1 MIGPD
6 PNGGS
11 LHPAKRDKDF
21 TGRTLITNTV
31 PKLNL
36 YNDYGRRIEEQ
47 IRPASYPIAIKMLR
61 TPEEVPEGAER
72 PKRDYGVCMSTCQ
85 CFSLS
90 RKFGK
95 TVAQIFEDMWCPE
108 PVIGFGLAEPPS
120 NFLAGETRYP
130 DGVASLEAGANWAR
144 EVPRLKTGE
153 YIGIVS
159 APLKTATFE
168 PDVAVIYCNSAQL
181 LKLLLGIAYRDGR
194 DITTVLGGHSAC
206 VYSVVPSLLKDECQV
221 SVPCRGDRGYAG
233 AQDDEMIF
241 TAPKS
246 KIKELAH
253 GLEQRGTS
261 NLPTRFTMT
270 PEYML
275 SKGYAEAARRMG
287 QKRADGSEIVGYDEK
302 DRLLSLQYR

>member
-1 MIGPD
+1 
-6 PNGGS
+6 
-11 LHPAKRDKDF
+11 
-21 TGRTLITNTV
+21 
-31 PKLNL
+31 LNP
-36 YNDYGRRIEEQ
+36 YNEYGKRIEEQ
-47 IRPASYPIAIKMLR
+47 IRPASYPLAIKMLR
-61 TPEEVPEGAER
+61 NPGEVPEGAER
-72 PKRDYGVCMSTCQ
+72 PKRDYGACMSTCQ

-95 TVAQIFEDMWCPE
+95 TVAQLFEDMWCPE

-120 NFLAGETRYP
+120 NFLSGETRYP

-153 YIGIVS
+153 YVGVVS

-241 TAPKS
+241 TVPKS
-246 KIKELAH
+246 KIEELAH

-261 NLPTRFTMT
+261 NLPTRFTMA
-270 PEYML
+270 PEYKL

-287 QKRADGSEIVGYDEK
+287 QKRADGSVINGFDEK
-302 DRLLSLQYR
+302 ERLLSLQYR

>member
-1 MIGPD
+1 M
-6 PNGGS
+6 S
-11 LHPAKRDKDF
+11 E
-21 TGRTLITNTV
+21 
-31 PKLNL
+31 LNPFNE
-36 YNDYGRRIEEQ
+36 YARRIEEQ
-47 IRPASYPIAIKMLR
+47 IRPASYPLAIKMLR
-61 TPEEVPEGAER
+61 SPEDIPEGAER
-72 PKRDYGVCMSTCQ
+72 PKRDYGACMSTCQ

-108 PVIGFGLAEPPS
+108 PVIGFGLAEPPI

-144 EVPRLKTGE
+144 EVPKLKTGE
-153 YIGIVS
+153 YVGIVS

-168 PDVAVIYCNSAQL
+168 PDAAVIYCNSAQL

-206 VYSVVPSLLKDECQV
+206 VYSVVPSLLKNECQV

-246 KIKELAH
+246 KIGELAH

-261 NLPTRFTMT
+261 SLPTRFTMS
-270 PEYML
+270 PEYKL
-275 SKGYAEAARRMG
+275 SNGYADAARKMG
-287 QKRADGSEIVGYDEK
+287 QKRADGSEIEGFDEK
-302 DRLLSLQYR
+302 ERLLSLQYR